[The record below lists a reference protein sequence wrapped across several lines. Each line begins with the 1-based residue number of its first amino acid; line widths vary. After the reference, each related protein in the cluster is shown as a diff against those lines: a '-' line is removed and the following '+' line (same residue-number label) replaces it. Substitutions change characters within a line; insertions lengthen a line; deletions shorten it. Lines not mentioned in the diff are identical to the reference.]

1 MKKFFLSI
9 VLALLSMTAHAEIW
23 YYVQSGCNLENYNGP
38 VILVIR
44 DNDGYL
50 WTTTQGR
57 EQIQNNLLQNQN
69 YYIDLFNTGILN
81 GYHDRNGNPVASRKG
96 DPFSPQGSPYCLICR
111 YFYSFSRLNVE
122 KKTSKCYVLY
132 NAYLCNLLYNGDPT
146 RTRDRNALS
155 LDYKTLIINCQDA
168 NPIYYT
174 SVPQERFIVR
184 KSVDDL
190 F

>member
-1 MKKFFLSI
+1 MKKLFLSI
-9 VLALLSMTAHAEIW
+9 VLALLSMTAHAQIW
-23 YYVQSGCNLENYNGP
+23 YYIQSGCNVENYKGL

-44 DNDGYL
+44 DGDGYL
-50 WTTTQGR
+50 WTTTQGHK
-57 EQIQNNLLQNQN
+57 EIQNNLLKNQN
-69 YYIDLFNTGILN
+69 YYINLFNNGILN
-81 GYHDRNGNPVASRKG
+81 GYHDKNGNPVACRKG
-96 DPFSPQGSPYCLICR
+96 DYFSPQGSPYCLICR
-111 YFYSFSRLNVE
+111 HYQSFSRLDVE

-132 NAYLCNLLYNGDPT
+132 NAFLSKGDPT
-146 RTRDRNALS
+146 RNRRRNALS
-155 LDYKTLIINCQDA
+155 LDYKTLIIDCQDA

>member
-69 YYIDLFNTGILN
+69 YYIDLFNTGVLN
-81 GYHDRNGNPVASRKG
+81 GYHDSNGNPVASRKG
-96 DPFSPQGSPYCLICR
+96 DPFSPQGSPYLLICR
-111 YFYSFSRLNVE
+111 HFSSFQRLDVE

-132 NAYLCNLLYNGDPT
+132 YAFMDPT
-146 RTRDRNALS
+146 RTRRREALS

-174 SVPQERFIVR
+174 SVPQQRFIVR

>member
-23 YYVQSGCNLENYNGP
+23 YYIQSGCNLENYNGP

-50 WTTTQGR
+50 WTMYQGR
-57 EQIQNNLLQNQN
+57 ESIQNNLLQNQN
-69 YYIDLFNTGILN
+69 YYIDLFNNGILN
-81 GYHDRNGNPVASRKG
+81 GYHDKNGMPVASRKG
-96 DPFSPQGSPYCLICR
+96 DPFSPPGSPYCLICR
-111 YFYSFSRLNVE
+111 DFYSFSRLDVE

-132 NAYLCNLLYNGDPT
+132 DAFLCNGDPT
-146 RTRDRNALS
+146 RTKRRNALS
-155 LDYKTLIINCQDA
+155 LDFETLIHDCQNA
-168 NPIYYT
+168 NPVYYT